1 MRPVPCQVIPSF
13 GSGDSD
19 HYCKHSM
26 LVSQERDGSELF
38 ESAPVLRVAL
48 VTGSAKGIGR
58 AIALCLAED
67 GFVIAAHYRSS
78 VVEVEEVVAT
88 IRAKGGT
95 VQAFEADLTDDEAA
109 RALVQSVINEMGG
122 LHVVVNNVGNF
133 AIGPLA
139 TYPQTSWRD
148 MFATNLDSTFAVCQ
162 SALVHMRAQQ
172 WGRIVNFGYAGT
184 GQLAARPQSVAY
196 TIAKTGV
203 TLLTKAIALSE
214 ISHGI
219 TANVIAPGIIEN
231 SVGDL
236 PSVPA
241 GRYGTYDDIC
251 TAVRFFVSEEANY
264 ITGQTLEVAGG
275 WHL

>member
-1 MRPVPCQVIPSF
+1 MANDR
-13 GSGDSD
+13 
-19 HYCKHSM
+19 K
-26 LVSQERDGSELF
+26 RDGAELSELCELSEQAEF
-38 ESAPVLRVAL
+38 SCAKQVAL

-58 AIALCLAED
+58 ALALCLAEA
-67 GFVIAAHYRSS
+67 GYAVAAHYRSS
-78 VVEVEEVVAT
+78 VGEVDEVVSL
-88 IRAKGGT
+88 IHAKGG
-95 VQAFEADLTDDEAA
+95 VAKAFQADLTDDVAA
-109 RALVQSVINEMGG
+109 RSLVQSVFVEMGG
-122 LHVVVNNVGNF
+122 LHAVINNVGNF
-133 AIGPLA
+133 AIGPFA
-139 TYPQTSWRD
+139 TYSHESWRD
-148 MFATNLDSTFAVCQ
+148 MFASNLDSTFAVCQ

-172 WGRIVNFGYAGT
+172 FGRIVNFGYAGT
-184 GQLAARPQSVAY
+184 SKLAARPQSVAY

-241 GRYGTYDDIC
+241 GRVGTYGDVC
-251 TAVRFFVSEEANY
+251 SAVRYFLSNDANY
-264 ITGQTLEVAGG
+264 VTGQTLEIAGG